1 MQAFGLH
8 REKDFGGHVYQV
20 TSRFRACPETDVL
33 GTRQKRCINVN

>member
-20 TSRFRACPETDVL
+20 HRRFRACPKIDVL